1 MTRNKALKVFA
12 LSALVIYSG
21 GVIFSHLE
29 YSSDDRAA
37 CHSAGG
43 FLGRIWCPSS
53 VDTAGFRVHFGRAL
67 GWPVEAALAP
77 GKRAKQIEFAAL
89 QAQRGKEAKALS
101 ELQTMAETGDV
112 EAQVKL
118 GTLYQQGFGGAPDYN
133 AATQWFQAAAD
144 RGETDAQNSLSFAF
158 EKGLGVGQ
166 NFVEAYKWASLAAT
180 QDGTKS
186 LTDRDTLLA
195 KMSVTEIDEAERR
208 VREWQPQKGPAEFL
222 RAREEAARAVTKEVQ
237 TLLNILGF
245 DVGKPDGNA
254 GPKTRTAISAFQ
266 LQVGMPTDSLV
277 NDELIARLK
286 SSAQAKQ
293 AKTTGSQ

>member
-1 MTRNKALKVFA
+1 MTRAKALKIFA
-12 LSALVIYSG
+12 VSALVVYSG

-37 CHSAGG
+37 CHNAGG

-53 VDTAGFRVHFGRAL
+53 VETVGFQAHFVRAL

-77 GKRAKQIEFAAL
+77 GKRAKQIELAAL
-89 QAQRGKEAKALS
+89 KAQREREAKALV
-101 ELQTMAETGDV
+101 ELRKLAEVGDV

-118 GTLYQQGFGGAPDYN
+118 GALYQQGFGGAPDFT
-133 AATQWFQAAAD
+133 AAAQWFQAAAN
-144 RGETDAQNSLSFAF
+144 RGEPDAQNSLSFAF
-158 EKGLGVGQ
+158 EKGQGVGQ
-166 NFVEAYKWASLAAT
+166 NFVEAYKWASLAAA
-180 QDGTKS
+180 QDGTKT
-186 LTDRDTLLA
+186 LTDRNTLLT
-195 KMSVTEIDEAERR
+195 KMSATEIDEAERR
-208 VREWQPQKGPAEFL
+208 IREWQPQGQAEFL

-237 TLLNILGF
+237 TLLNILGY
-245 DVGKPDGNA
+245 DVGKPDGNV

-266 LQVGMPTDSLV
+266 LQVGLPANSLM
-277 NDELIARLK
+277 DDALIARLK